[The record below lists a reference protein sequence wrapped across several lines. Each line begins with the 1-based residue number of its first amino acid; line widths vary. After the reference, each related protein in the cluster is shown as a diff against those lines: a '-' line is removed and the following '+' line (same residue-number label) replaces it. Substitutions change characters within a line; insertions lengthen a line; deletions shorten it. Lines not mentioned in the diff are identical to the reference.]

1 MRHAKM
7 LSEEVVMPRSDWT
20 RMAITSG
27 VAATAI
33 AFLAIDAAVDVSP
46 SGIAKRLEV
55 VQATLTDAAIGHHH
69 LAFAVQTWARGSQ
82 AWARGS
88 DQRTGPATYE
98 LCIERHENR
107 PQAVGVDRGV

>member
-1 MRHAKM
+1 
-7 LSEEVVMPRSDWT
+7 MPRSDWT

-33 AFLAIDAAVDVSP
+33 AFLAIDATVDVSP

-55 VQATLTDAAIGHHH
+55 VQASLTHAAIGHHH
-69 LAFAVQTWARGSQ
+69 LAFAVQAWARGNQ

-88 DQRTGPATYE
+88 DQTTRPATYE
-98 LCIERHENR
+98 LCIERHEYR
-107 PQAVGVDRGV
+107 PQPVGVDRGV

>member
-1 MRHAKM
+1 
-7 LSEEVVMPRSDWT
+7 
-20 RMAITSG
+20 MAITSG

-55 VQATLTDAAIGHHH
+55 VQASLTDAAIGHHH
-69 LAFAVQTWARGSQ
+69 LAFAVQTWARGSL

-107 PQAVGVDRGV
+107 PQPVGVDRGV